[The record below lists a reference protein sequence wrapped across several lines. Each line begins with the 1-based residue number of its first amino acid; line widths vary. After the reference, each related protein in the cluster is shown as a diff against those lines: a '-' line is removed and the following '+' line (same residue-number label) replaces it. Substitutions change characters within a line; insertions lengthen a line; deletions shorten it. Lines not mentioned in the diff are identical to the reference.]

1 MNFKVFFLI
10 GAFLWT
16 SFFAQSQCNYDW
28 EINATLDELEIV
40 QYSQNLSGELT
51 AISFDVAFFDI
62 DGGSWPGDLLVHV
75 YAPNGDC
82 VVWGGY
88 TGMNIDGSCQNL
100 GTGFAAGWPGGGWSQ
115 AGNSNVSFTMNLA
128 AYNLGGTGTWTI
140 ELQNAWNT
148 LNATAAWNMDLT
160 MFGICEGDCVI
171 PTACNYNPLAELAN
185 NDICIFA
192 EDLYPSG
199 FYDCDGI
206 CNNDDDGDGVCNELE
221 VAGCQVLWACN
232 YNALATDPPP
242 PNEPCTYPEND
253 EVDCA
258 GNSLLPQFL
267 TQPQDATVSCNAI
280 PPVAE
285 VSVQVA
291 PAAIAYYNLLPESCY
306 DSDTQVPLT
315 FTESVIPGNCPGN
328 YTIQRFWEIVDCNGF
343 ENEYL
348 QTIQVVDNLPP
359 VVSTN
364 LEPVQLNCNDPIV
377 FPVLQ
382 YSDACGGGVSVI
394 GQPTFLSLPGACNA
408 ESTEKK
414 FTVISDQCGNET
426 TVEQTLVFSDDQAPF
441 WLNEPNEII
450 ITDDIDGGSFDLP
463 VANDIC
469 SALDITMSTLSGPGD
484 CPLSTVLTRTFV
496 AVDACGNSSL
506 PFVQTIK
513 ESEDLVLTGLAST
526 DVLCHGGNNGTAS
539 VSYEGGVGPY
549 EENWFGYDPTSL
561 AAGTYSVQ
569 ITDNNL
575 CVVDAV
581 VDIYEPAPF
590 VLSLESVTPSCDN
603 PSSGMIDSE
612 VAGGAGNVTI
622 QWGDINPNAV
632 SAGEYAIQATDE
644 TGCTT
649 SANVVVSPAV
659 IPEPL
664 DLNGD
669 TFVAQGD
676 SAAYY
681 YEYTLG
687 STYEWTFTGASEQ
700 EVFDAFAIS
709 LLWDSL
715 GSHDVCVIETN
726 QEGCSG
732 QPVCLNVFVE
742 DDVWNIN
749 EQHQEI
755 ASVSLYPNP
764 ASESINLKVPPMLF
778 KGAFTVFDGLGSVVI
793 EGAADSPALVLMLE
807 DWPSGPYVLAFDQ
820 GTRVRF
826 NVIH

>member
-1 MNFKVFFLI
+1 MAQKTIIFLFVVLV
-10 GAFLWT
+10 APRVH
-16 SFFAQSQCNYDW
+16 AQCNY
-28 EINATLDELEIV
+28 TLSMFEMLGEAQTASD
-40 QYSQNLSGELT
+40 SANLG
-51 AISFDVAFFDI
+51 
-62 DGGSWPGDLLVHV
+62 GDLTSVQFNLDFSGTGASYPADMMVYI
-75 YAPNGDC
+75 YAPNGEC
-82 VVWGGY
+82 VVWGGW
-88 TGMNIDGSCQNL
+88 NINPTGSCTDI
-100 GTGFAAGWPGGGWSQ
+100 GTGAANSWPGNWSTTVN
-115 AGNSNVSFTMNLA
+115 GFYTYTLNTN
-128 AYNLGGTGTWTI
+128 AYNLNGSGNWLVTI
-140 ELQNAWNT
+140 QNAWT
-148 LNATAAWNMDLT
+148 GAPVATYDLDIV
-160 MFGICEGDCVI
+160 FNGICPGECDE
-171 PTACNYNPLAELAN
+171 PAACNYVPGTTIGNPDL
-185 NDICIFA
+185 CIYA
-192 EDLYPSG
+192 IDLYPNG
-199 FYDCDGI
+199 LLDCDGN
-206 CNNDDDGDGVCNELE
+206 CYNDDDGDGICNELE

-267 TQPQDATVSCNAI
+267 TQPQNATVSCNGV
-280 PPVAE
+280 PSVAE
-285 VSVQVA
+285 VGVQVA
-291 PAAIAYYNLLPESCY
+291 PAAIAYYDLLPESCY
-306 DSDTQVPLT
+306 DTNTDVPLT

-328 YTIQRFWEIVDCNGF
+328 YTIQRFWQIVDCNGF
-343 ENEYL
+343 ESEYL

-359 VVSTN
+359 VVSTD
-364 LEPVQLNCNDPIV
+364 LEPVQLNCNDPVV

-450 ITDDIDGGSFDLP
+450 ITDNIDGSEFDLP

-469 SALDITMSTLSGPGD
+469 SSFDVSMSTSSGPGD

-513 ESEDLVLTGLAST
+513 ESADLVLTSATST
-526 DVLCHGGNNGTAS
+526 DVTCHGGSNGSAS
-539 VSYEGGVGPY
+539 VNYQGGVGPY
-549 EENWFGYDPTSL
+549 EENWYGFDPSYL
-561 AAGTYSVQ
+561 EAGTYSVQ
-569 ITDNNL
+569 VTDDNL
-575 CVVDAV
+575 CAVDTVV
-581 VDIYEPAPF
+581 IISEPAPF
-590 VLSLESVTPSCDN
+590 ALALEAVTPACNNSE
-603 PSSGMIDSE
+603 SGVITSE
-612 VAGGAGNVTI
+612 VFGGTGSVSI
-622 QWGDINPNAV
+622 DWQGLNPNAV
-632 SAGEYAIQATDE
+632 PAGEYTIEATDDL
-644 TGCTT
+644 GCTT
-649 SANVVVSPAV
+649 SATVVVPPAV

-687 STYEWTFTGASEQ
+687 STYAWTFTGATEE
-700 EVFDAFAIS
+700 EVLSIFAIS

-715 GSHDVCVIETN
+715 GTQEVCVIETN

-732 QPVCLNVFVE
+732 EPVCLSVFVE
-742 DDVWNIN
+742 DDVWNVN
-749 EQHQEI
+749 ERANGTI
-755 ASVSLYPNP
+755 FSVYPNP
-764 ASESINLKVPPMLF
+764 ANNRVTIALPAASMND
-778 KGAFTVFDGLGSVVI
+778 GYTVYDSRGSALTRGMVSNTTLELVV
-793 EGAADSPALVLMLE
+793 SS
-807 DWPSGPYVLAFDQ
+807 WPSGLYVLAFDQ
-820 GTRVRF
+820 GNRVQL